1 MYHMK
6 WERIRVLLSREW
18 NWELGRCGITNKNGK
33 SQNESYRYIEKSG
46 SSRHACVKTSGVQ
59 RSVKDRTCAKL
70 TTLMFW
76 A

>member
-33 SQNESYRYIEKSG
+33 SQNESYRYIEKAG
-46 SSRHACVKTSGVQ
+46 HLVMREDLG
-59 RSVKDRTCAKL
+59 R
-70 TTLMFW
+70 TTLCQR
-76 A
+76 